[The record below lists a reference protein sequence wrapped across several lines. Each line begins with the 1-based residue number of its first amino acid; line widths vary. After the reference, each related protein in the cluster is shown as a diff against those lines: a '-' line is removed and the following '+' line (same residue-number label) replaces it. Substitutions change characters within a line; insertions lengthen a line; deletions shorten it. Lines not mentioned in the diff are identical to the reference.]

1 MAPRITMRLRNAPTE
16 TRATVNTY
24 NNSSQPRFV
33 ENLAPRNN
41 VVYELSNVIQS
52 PTGEASLVNYRH
64 ANTVK
69 NSRYNSTNL
78 GESFKVRK
86 MIQRSNGSRKL
97 ARKRRST
104 RRRRAN
110 RRA

>member
-1 MAPRITMRLRNAPTE
+1 MAPRITMRHRNAPMA
-16 TRATVNTY
+16 TRAIVGNY
-24 NNSSQPRFV
+24 NISNQPQFA

-52 PTGEASLVNYRH
+52 PTGEASLVNVPR

-78 GESFKVRK
+78 GERFKVRK

-104 RRRRAN
+104 RRRRA
-110 RRA
+110 